1 MFQKTHN
8 IKYIKNSKLIANVYK
23 DKPFN
28 KSNSLKDIEC
38 SLKSFKV
45 TEYFLRIF
53 ELTNQGRGRENSK
66 FKNAP
71 TLDQI
76 IVDF

>member
-8 IKYIKNSKLIANVYK
+8 IKHIKNSKLIANVYK

-45 TEYFLRIF
+45 TEYFFRIF

-66 FKNAP
+66 LKNGP